1 MDRRPVGEQV
11 IVIAGASSGIGLAT
25 ATAAADAGACVVIAA
40 RSSGALDDIARELG
54 ASGDGDVVA
63 VTCDVRDRAQVEVLA
78 RTATDCFGRIDT
90 WVNVAG
96 IGMYG
101 RLEDTPEEDARALFD
116 TNFRGI
122 VNGSLVALPYLRRSG
137 GVLINLGSEVSEAA
151 IPLQGMYVASKHA
164 VKGFNDALRVEVE
177 QVEDASVAV
186 VLIQPTAVDTP
197 FPQHARNL
205 MEVEPTLP
213 SPMIDPG
220 RVASAILAA
229 AVDPSRSAKV
239 GAIAHVDTAIAK
251 LMAALGDRL
260 AARQHDRQRLDAP
273 ARHRAGALDQPSEA
287 TGVVGQTHGAKEHA
301 RSLS

>member
-1 MDRRPVGEQV
+1 MGRRPVGEQV

-25 ATAAADAGACVVIAA
+25 AAAAAEAGASVVIAA
-40 RSSGALDDIARELG
+40 RSGGALDDIARELG
-54 ASGDGDVVA
+54 AMSDGDVVA

-78 RTATDCFGRIDT
+78 RTAEDRFGRIDT

-116 TNFRGI
+116 TNFWGV
-122 VNGSLVALPYLRRSG
+122 VNGSLAALPYLRETG
-137 GVLINLGSEVSEAA
+137 GVLVNLGSEVSEAA

-177 QVEDASVAV
+177 QVDDASVAV

-213 SPMIDPG
+213 SPMIDPA
-220 RVASAILAA
+220 RVASAILGAA
-229 AVDPSRSAKV
+229 EDPSRSSRV
-239 GAIAHVDTAIAK
+239 GLMAHVDTTIAK
-251 LMAALGDRL
+251 LLPALGDRL
-260 AARQHDRQRLDAP
+260 AARQYDRQRLDVP

-287 TGVVGQTHGAKEHA
+287 TGVVGRTHGAKEHE